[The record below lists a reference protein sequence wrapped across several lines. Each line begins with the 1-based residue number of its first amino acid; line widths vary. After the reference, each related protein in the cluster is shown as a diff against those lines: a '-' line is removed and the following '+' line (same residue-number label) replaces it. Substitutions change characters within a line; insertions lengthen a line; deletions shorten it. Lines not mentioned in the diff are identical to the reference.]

1 MARMPRFFV
10 EGVPMHV
17 VQRGNDRRAL
27 FLDDRDFVRFSGL
40 LEHAARKY
48 GAAIHA
54 YVFMTNHIHLL
65 ATPATPASLPRAMQ
79 WAFSRYVAHFNARYG
94 RIGALLESRYR
105 AAVVDDDRYLFAC
118 MRYIELNPVRA
129 GMSPGPADYQWSS
142 FHANGAGVDDPL
154 LTPHPAYRALGGD
167 PQTRRSNYVG
177 LFRDAV
183 PNAAIDLI
191 RDATRYGW
199 AIGGSRFRSL
209 VATTGR
215 RAGRLPLGRPAGP
228 AAATRTS
235 RSRV

>member
-1 MARMPRFFV
+1 MPRMPRFFV

-27 FLDDRDFVRFSGL
+27 FLDDQDFVRFANL

-48 GAAIHA
+48 GAAVHA
-54 YVFMTNHIHLL
+54 YVFMTNHVHLL
-65 ATPATPASLPRAMQ
+65 ATPATPASVPRAMQ
-79 WAFSRYVAHFNARYG
+79 WAYSRYVAHFNVRYG
-94 RIGALLESRYR
+94 RNGALLESRYR

-129 GMSPGPADYQWSS
+129 GMSSGPADYRWSS
-142 FHANGAGVDDPL
+142 FHSNAAGADDSL
-154 LTPHPAYRALGGD
+154 LTQHPAYRALGGD
-167 PQTRRSNYVG
+167 PHQRRASYLE

-183 PNAAIDLI
+183 PHPAIDLI

-209 VATTGR
+209 VTTAGR
-215 RAGRLPLGRPAGP
+215 RAERLPLGRPARP
-228 AAATRTS
+228 ASATRTS